1 MVWLAE
7 LLVLIPLDV
16 LPPTATPNGP
26 GSEVYP
32 TRSQGFAAYIVG
44 GFFGLGI
51 LILAMV
57 LIGLKPKRAKPG
69 WRDEASV
76 VSH

>member
-1 MVWLAE
+1 MSWLSRM

-44 GFFGLGI
+44 GFFGLGTWSR
-51 LILAMV
+51 
-57 LIGLKPKRAKPG
+57 P
-69 WRDEASV
+69 WS
-76 VSH
+76 